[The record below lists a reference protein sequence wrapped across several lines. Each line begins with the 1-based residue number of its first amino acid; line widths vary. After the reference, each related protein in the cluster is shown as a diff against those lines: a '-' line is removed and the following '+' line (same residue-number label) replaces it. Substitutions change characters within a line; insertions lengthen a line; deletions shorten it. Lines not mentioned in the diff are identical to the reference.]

1 MITGNATQISGHF
14 RPSCRAAITE
24 RNTRH
29 ISLFSCPSH
38 RHQPSP
44 GAHLQLLSSDTF
56 HPGCDGGRGDAQI
69 LPPLPKAPHPSSL
82 KWPLLLQKILHPIF
96 PNIANT
102 SPSREGCHLL
112 KLKAKYIEATLF
124 EVNYESSLVRW
135 GKHTGQ
141 QRSESPLPPKE
152 INSSVWKTSKTG
164 RFCEASAKGSRW
176 MGGFILESMVNPR
189 ER

>member
-1 MITGNATQISGHF
+1 MIIDYRERDPNLWALSAMPL
-14 RPSCRAAITE
+14 PSQ

-44 GAHLQLLSSDTF
+44 GAQVQLLSSDTF
-56 HPGCDGGRGDAQI
+56 HPQVMEGEGTPRFYVPRQ
-69 LPPLPKAPHPSSL
+69 KAPHPSSL
-82 KWPLLLQKILHPIF
+82 KRPLLLQKILHPIF

-102 SPSREGCHLL
+102 SPSKEGCHLL

-135 GKHTGQ
+135 GKHTRQ
-141 QRSESPLPPKE
+141 QRSESPSPPRKS
-152 INSSVWKTSKTG
+152 IPQQDAKHRKQG
-164 RFCEASAKGSRW
+164 GCERG
-176 MGGFILESMVNPR
+176 VPR
-189 ER
+189 VLDGWPSFSWNQW

>member
-1 MITGNATQISGHF
+1 MIIDYRERDPNLWALSAMAL
-14 RPSCRAAITE
+14 PSQ

-44 GAHLQLLSSDTF
+44 GAQVQLLSSDTF

-141 QRSESPLPPKE
+141 QRSESPSPPRKS
-152 INSSVWKTSKTG
+152 IPQAGKHRKQ
-164 RFCEASAKGSRW
+164 
-176 MGGFILESMVNPR
+176 GGFVRRVPR
-189 ER
+189 VLDGWADLSWNQW